1 MISSHDLQILSS
13 TSLVRRFPR
22 TRCVRSV
29 RRCGPRWRSSAR
41 ARPLADGRTGDAGG
55 DRPLR
60 PGRGVALYRRR
71 AGRSGRGAWHGRRI
85 WRRAHVRADG
95 RQPGRA
101 AHRRRQPRL
110 FSSRLRRCLRSAR
123 RAAARTVRGCWK
135 ICSARFRKNIGD
147 CSGASSVC
155 PFRMGGGGWRFIS
168 ARRAQR
174 ISCSPFPGN
183 RWPGSSA

>member
-1 MISSHDLQILSS
+1 M
-13 TSLVRRFPR
+13 
-22 TRCVRSV
+22 
-29 RRCGPRWRSSAR
+29 RRCGPRWRELPR
-41 ARPLADGRTGDAGG
+41 GRVLWRMGEQVTQAGIVLSG
-55 DRPLR
+55 

-71 AGRSGRGAWHGRRI
+71 AGRSGRGAWRGRRI

-101 AHRRRQPRL
+101 AHRRQTAASS
-110 FSSRLRRCLRSAR
+110 SSRLRRCLRSAR
-123 RAAARTVRGCWK
+123 RAAARTARGCWK

-174 ISCSPFPGN
+174 ISRSPFPGEQMARQLGMN
-183 RWPGSSA
+183 RAALSRLLGQLRDEASALGAGAFL

>member
-13 TSLVRRFPR
+13 TSLFAGFSEDALRALCAALRPSVAELPR
-22 TRCVRSV
+22 GRVLWRMGEQVTQAGIVLSGRVEAWHYTAAGQADLAAVHGAGGVFGDVLMSAQTV
-29 RRCGPRWRSSAR
+29 GSRSSCA
-41 ARPLADGRTGDAGG
+41 PPQT
-55 DRPLR
+55 
-60 PGRGVALYRRR
+60 
-71 AGRSGRGAWHGRRI
+71 
-85 WRRAHVRADG
+85 
-95 RQPGRA
+95 A
-101 AHRRRQPRL
+101 AS